1 MNGTALQRRA
11 VLPQCPGCHSGKTLT
26 TAEGVNGNGQVST
39 KESPQ
44 DSLGLPL
51 ETSAQGAQQLCFWGG
66 RGKQGP
72 QADSPGVLHP
82 VVGVRTCG
90 HTLFYPPPSL
100 LLAGLSLLF
109 QKQALDPDWGSCPWF
124 PSFVSS
130 LPTEAPGS
138 EGLRPCPSAPACR
151 PL

>member
-11 VLPQCPGCHSGKTLT
+11 VLPRCPGCHSGKTLT